1 MPAREIVF
9 EVVKWVVVITVI
21 ALAFV
26 GVVFL
31 FFPP

>member
-26 GVVFL
+26 GLVFL

>member
-1 MPAREIVF
+1 MRARKIIF
-9 EVVKWVVVITVI
+9 KAVKWVVVITVI

-26 GVVFL
+26 GLVFL